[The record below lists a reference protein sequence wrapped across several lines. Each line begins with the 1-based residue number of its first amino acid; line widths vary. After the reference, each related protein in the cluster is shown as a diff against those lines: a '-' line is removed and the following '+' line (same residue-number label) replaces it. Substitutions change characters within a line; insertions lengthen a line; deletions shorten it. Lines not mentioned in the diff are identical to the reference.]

1 MGANLLH
8 QLITLVGL
16 PRELS
21 EQRGYK
27 DEEDKQ
33 KRHESV
39 TEKQKKAHK
48 NRETIYKVY
57 YVGAKR
63 RTPFPSGCMPLMKN
77 RTSLRNE
84 RTPQKE

>member
-39 TEKQKKAHK
+39 TEK
-48 NRETIYKVY
+48 
-57 YVGAKR
+57 
-63 RTPFPSGCMPLMKN
+63 
-77 RTSLRNE
+77 
-84 RTPQKE
+84 